1 MTTVDGAFRRSLSG
15 APQMPP
21 SNAGLLVSAALAVAL
36 CAPCAS
42 AKPRAARALAKTQP
56 AAAAPVVVR
65 PEFRS
70 AARRTEPPRRMLRPE
85 FSEGE
90 WSDLG
95 GPDELD
101 PATLADA
108 SAPVDRDGRRIAT
121 ARTGSTLAKAS
132 ERQLQGSPVPTSRLD
147 QPLQTAPDVA
157 GAGARSLDGFT
168 FTPTGFTYTGAAGR

>member
-1 MTTVDGAFRRSLSG
+1 MTTVAGLFRRSQSG

-21 SNAGLLVSAALAVAL
+21 SNARLLASVALVAAL
-36 CAPCAS
+36 CAPCAF
-42 AKPRAARALAKTQP
+42 AKARTTRAVAKAQP
-56 AAAAPVVVR
+56 AVAVPVVMR

-70 AARRTEPPRRMLRPE
+70 APRRTEPPRQALRPE

-101 PATLADA
+101 PATLAD
-108 SAPVDRDGRRIAT
+108 SYAPVDHDGGRIAT
-121 ARTGSTLAKAS
+121 ARTGSALAKAS

-157 GAGARSLDGFT
+157 GAGPGSLNGFN